1 VGVQELPRVLASHTA
16 HVAVVGLRAD
26 THTRVRAPRRM
37 CACAVLPARRQ
48 IELLAGMLRDA
59 GVPIVEPPG
68 GHAV

>member
-1 VGVQELPRVLASHTA
+1 
-16 HVAVVGLRAD
+16 
-26 THTRVRAPRRM
+26 M